1 MRHTPLFV
9 FLLFF
14 SVAFGTLG
22 CDSNSSE
29 DGNEPPV
36 IEEILVNPSTVEP
49 SRGAELTAVATDPE
63 GEELS
68 YFWSSDGGKIET
80 GLSSY
85 STTANP
91 AQWESPDETGD
102 YEIKCTVSDSE
113 STASKTVTVEVRQ
126 SN

>member
-1 MRHTPLFV
+1 MRFASTG
-9 FLLFF
+9 LLL
-14 SVAFGTLG
+14 ALALLIAG

-68 YFWSSDGGKIET
+68 YFWSSDGSKIET

-85 STTANP
+85 STTTNP

-102 YEIKCTVSDSE
+102 YEIKCTVGDSE